1 MFRVAFSSKERENGD
16 MRVTEQEFRR
26 ACDMVIA
33 FTDQP
38 EHLSLKEFRRACD
51 SVVAFTDQREHLS
64 DQQHRRIFTVVQC
77 LANTL
82 GASSKAK
89 TPLPTFP

>member
-1 MFRVAFSSKERENGD
+1 MIRERENED
-16 MRVTEQEFRR
+16 MQVTEQEFRR

-38 EHLSLKEFRRACD
+38 EHLSVKEFRRACD
-51 SVVAFTDQREHLS
+51 SVVAFTDQHEHLTN
-64 DQQHRRIFTVVQC
+64 QQQRLLFTVVQS

-82 GASSKAK
+82 GASMKPRV
-89 TPLPTFP
+89 PLPTFP